1 MITSKL
7 GVSAQYKIPRGEKST
22 KNQTLML
29 KLIRITETEIK
40 IATDYLFMPRNWK
53 TELSEYWWGYEDAG
67 YRDPQMLLMRVRIDR
82 AILEVSPAIPSLGIC
97 ERDSYTALSET
108 HTELLAGVG
117 R

>member
-1 MITSKL
+1 
-7 GVSAQYKIPRGEKST
+7 
-22 KNQTLML
+22 
-29 KLIRITETEIK
+29 
-40 IATDYLFMPRNWK
+40 
-53 TELSEYWWGYEDAG
+53 
-67 YRDPQMLLMRVRIDR
+67 MLLMRVRIDR